1 MHFFLIKTSQAGV
14 HLYYSTSQFGLA
26 TFQILNGHIHGYHT
40 RQHRPVFLLLVHS
53 AESFCESHLTWP
65 LLATTPYC
73 SRELFFPSLSPVHF
87 PVSLL
92 SVPSSLSPAP
102 PPPPSALSQRRPC
115 CQTKTFQIGETK
127 VTERSSFTFRFYLAF
142 LALLN
147 GMSIK
152 TSHLEMSEWLL
163 ISHQSP

>member
-1 MHFFLIKTSQAGV
+1 MHFFLIKTLQAGV

-26 TFQILNGHIHGYHT
+26 TFQILTGHIHGYHT
-40 RQHRPVFLLLVHS
+40 RQHSPVFLLLVHS
-53 AESFCESHLTWP
+53 AESLCESHLTWP
-65 LLATTPYC
+65 LLAMTPYC
-73 SRELFFPSLSPVHF
+73 CRELFFPSLSPVPF

-92 SVPSSLSPAP
+92 SIPSSLLPRPA
-102 PPPPSALSQRRPC
+102 PPSALSWRRPC
-115 CQTKTFQIGETK
+115 CQTKTLKIGETK
-127 VTERSSFTFRFYLAF
+127 VTECSSFTFRFYLAF